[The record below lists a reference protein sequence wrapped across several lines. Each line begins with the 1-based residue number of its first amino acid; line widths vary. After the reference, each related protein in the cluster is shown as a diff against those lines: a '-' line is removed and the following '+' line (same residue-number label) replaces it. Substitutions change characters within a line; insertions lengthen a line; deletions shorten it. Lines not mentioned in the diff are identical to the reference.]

1 MLWSRI
7 HGTNVI
13 EWLYNRREVAAVWE
27 AQGLVFFQKVIEL
40 IKYRGDKG
48 RIYDVIP
55 LNWGNNNYDVYN
67 RN

>member
-27 AQGLVFFQKVIEL
+27 AQGLVFFQNVIEL